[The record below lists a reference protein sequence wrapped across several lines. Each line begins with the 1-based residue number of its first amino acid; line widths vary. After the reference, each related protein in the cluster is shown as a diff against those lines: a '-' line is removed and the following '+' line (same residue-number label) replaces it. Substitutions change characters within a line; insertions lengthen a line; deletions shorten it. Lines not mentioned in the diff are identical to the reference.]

1 MDASAGECQTRGS
14 RRSHGIVG
22 TAAFLRKARCRVLKR
37 RGDGVW
43 RARERAHRV
52 AESHASKGTRGHDN
66 NAGRGSDRDLKK

>member
-1 MDASAGECQTRGS
+1 MDAAAGECQTNAASRG
-14 RRSHGIVG
+14 GIVG
-22 TAAFLRKARCRVLKR
+22 TAAFLRDVRCRVLGR

-66 NAGRGSDRDLKK
+66 NAGQGSDRDLEK